1 MTAVQELEIVQL
13 GGGDGLPLLFLG
25 PSLGTTATTLWA
37 IAAASLAADFQTF
50 GWNLPGHGGS
60 APAAGPFALTELAQ
74 AVDRAINTASRG
86 RPVHYAGSSLG
97 GAVGLQLLLD
107 RPRLIH
113 TATLVCTGARI
124 GTAENWQK
132 RAALVRAEGTGAA
145 VEGSARRW
153 FAPGFRHRKPA
164 VAEALLQALRAADDA
179 SYAWACD
186 ALAAFDVRHRLA
198 EIGTP
203 LLAVAGAE
211 DQPTP
216 VATLREIADGVGSG
230 RMVVLDNV
238 AHLAPAET
246 PRTIAQLIAGH
257 ARPRRTESGAEL
269 GDARSIGRAND

>member
-1 MTAVQELEIVQL
+1 VTAVLELEIVQL
-13 GGGDGLPLLFLG
+13 GGSDGLPLLFLG

-37 IAAASLAADFQTF
+37 IAGASLAADFQTF
-50 GWNLPGHGGS
+50 AWNLPGHGGS
-60 APAAGPFALTELAQ
+60 APAAGPFTLTELAQ
-74 AVDRAINTASRG
+74 ATGRAIDTAAQG
-86 RPVHYAGSSLG
+86 RPVHYAGNSLG

-124 GTAENWQK
+124 GTAESWQE
-132 RAALVRAEGTGAA
+132 RAALVRAKGTAA
-145 VEGSARRW
+145 TVEGSARRW
-153 FAPGFRHRKPA
+153 FAPDFRHREPA
-164 VAEALLQALRAADDA
+164 VAKALLQALCAADDA

-186 ALAAFDVRHRLA
+186 ALAVFDVRHRLA
-198 EIGTP
+198 EIRTP
-203 LLAVAGAE
+203 VLVVAGAE

-216 VATLREIADGVGSG
+216 VATLRAIADGVGNG

-238 AHLAPAET
+238 AHLAPVET